1 MIKINLL
8 PEELQ
13 RSARTPPKFF
23 IAIVAGV
30 VLVAVL
36 NCAYGSIY
44 LNTVVLE
51 ERVSR
56 KRSEVEHFQNNAKEV
71 DALLEDIA
79 DYKEREKAIIAIK
92 TNRILWSKKLAML
105 CNITP
110 TYIWIVRLEMREL
123 ESSEYTW
130 KPGELQTGGYLL
142 LHCYSSGDEVER
154 MTNYRQR
161 LKSVEEFYLH
171 FAQEDIK
178 PDNFYSDFI
187 NITPPEWKFVQLPG
201 FLEPNNIRFAVRL
214 DLRPLVAKT

>member
-30 VLVAVL
+30 VVVAVL
-36 NCAYGSIY
+36 VCAFGSIY

-51 ERVSR
+51 ERVVR
-56 KRSEVEHFQNNAKEV
+56 KRSEVEHFQNNAREL
-71 DALLEDIA
+71 DLLLEDIA

-110 TYIWIVRLEMREL
+110 SYIWIVRLEMREL
-123 ESSEYTW
+123 DPTEYTW
-130 KPGELQTGGYLL
+130 AAGGGQTGGFLL
-142 LHCYSSGDEVER
+142 LHCFSSGDEVDR

-161 LKSVEEFYLH
+161 LKSVDEFYLR
-171 FAQEDIK
+171 FMQEDLK

-187 NITPPEWKFVQLPG
+187 HITPPEWKFVQLPG

>member
-13 RSARTPPKFF
+13 KSARTPPKFF
-23 IAIVAGV
+23 ISIVAGV

-36 NCAYGSIY
+36 ACAFGSIY

-56 KRSEVEHFQNNAKEV
+56 KRGEVEHFEQNAREV
-71 DALLEDIA
+71 DSLIEDIA
-79 DYKEREKAIIAIK
+79 DYKEREKAIISIK

-110 TYIWIVRLEMREL
+110 SYIWIVRLEMREL
-123 ESSEYTW
+123 DATEYNW
-130 KPGELQTGGYLL
+130 KSGNLQTGGHLL
-142 LHCYSSGDEVER
+142 LHCYSSGDEVDR

-161 LKSVEEFYLH
+161 LKNVDEFYLR
-171 FAQEDIK
+171 FMQEDIK

-187 NITPPEWKFVQLPG
+187 HITPPEWKFVQLPG

-214 DLRPLVAKT
+214 DLRPLVAKS

>member
-13 RSARTPPKFF
+13 KSARTPPKFF
-23 IAIVAGV
+23 ISIVAGV

-36 NCAYGSIY
+36 ACAFGSIY

-56 KRSEVEHFQNNAKEV
+56 KRSEVEHFEQNAREV
-71 DALLEDIA
+71 DSLIEDIA
-79 DYKEREKAIIAIK
+79 DYKEREKAIISIK

-110 TYIWIVRLEMREL
+110 SYIWIVRLEMREL
-123 ESSEYTW
+123 DPSEYVW
-130 KPGELQTGGYLL
+130 SGDLQTGGHLL
-142 LHCYSSGDEVER
+142 LHCYSSGDEVDR

-161 LKSVEEFYLH
+161 LKNV
-171 FAQEDIK
+171 D
-178 PDNFYSDFI
+178 
-187 NITPPEWKFVQLPG
+187 
-201 FLEPNNIRFAVRL
+201 
-214 DLRPLVAKT
+214 